1 MDNNNNNSI
10 KQDTVV
16 ESIVEQFRE
25 RSRIGIQK
33 YGTTLDRKDLNL
45 FDWSEH
51 LKQELMDAILYVQ
64 RLQNEI
70 LFVEKQLERMKT
82 DNHNQTKRR
91 YGWHF

>member
-10 KQDTVV
+10 KQDSVV

-70 LFVEKQLERMKT
+70 LFVEKQLERMKI

>member
-10 KQDTVV
+10 KQDSVV

-70 LFVEKQLERMKT
+70 NFVEKQFERMKI

-91 YGWHF
+91 AWHF